1 MPKVTRTIIPRIR
14 KSFRE
19 RGVVTTLFRSVLLP
33 IHLVREHL
41 AAKALRA
48 DNTVS
53 EFDRA
58 HGVDTDGKFAGWT
71 YLSDLNIQSAN
82 WIEGNDYAAI
92 EPLRFQQLM
101 AAFDFR
107 FENYTF
113 IDFGSGK
120 GRALLLASE
129 FPFKKILGL
138 EFAPELH
145 KAAEANIGL
154 YKSETQKCRE
164 IASLNVDFA
173 DFSLPPENAVLF
185 FFNPCSARVLSVVLQ
200 AIARSLRWHP
210 RSLYLAYVAPT
221 SEQERLFA
229 AAGFLEKIVEN
240 NEFRFSVY
248 RALTKS

>member
-19 RGVVTTLFRSVLLP
+19 HGLVTTLCRSFLLP
-33 IHLVREHL
+33 IHLLREHR

-48 DNTVS
+48 DNAVS

-58 HGVDTDGKFAGWT
+58 HGVDTDGKFDGWT

-82 WIEGNDYAAI
+82 WIDGNDYAAI

-101 AAFDFR
+101 AALDFR
-107 FENYTF
+107 FEDYTF

-129 FPFKKILGL
+129 FPFERILGL
-138 EFAPELH
+138 EFASELH
-145 KAAEANIGL
+145 KAAEENIRR
-154 YKSETQKCRE
+154 YKSETQKCRD

-173 DFSLPPENAVLF
+173 DF
-185 FFNPCSARVLSVVLQ
+185 
-200 AIARSLRWHP
+200 
-210 RSLYLAYVAPT
+210 
-221 SEQERLFA
+221 
-229 AAGFLEKIVEN
+229 
-240 NEFRFSVY
+240 
-248 RALTKS
+248 